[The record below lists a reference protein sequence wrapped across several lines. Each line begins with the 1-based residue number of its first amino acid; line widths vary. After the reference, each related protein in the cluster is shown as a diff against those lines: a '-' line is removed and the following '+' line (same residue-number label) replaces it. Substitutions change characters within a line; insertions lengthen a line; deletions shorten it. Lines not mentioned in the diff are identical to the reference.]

1 MRENQLTVVVP
12 IYNVEKYLRKCV
24 DSILNQ
30 TFKVDEIILVDD
42 GSLDHSGDIAEE
54 YAAYYKQIK
63 VIHQKNGG
71 LSAARNTGIDAATRE
86 YIAFVDSDDYIDKFM
101 YEKLMTNLK
110 NENADLSIGGV
121 WTESENGN
129 GYSPYAP
136 NIKKIWNKVEGL
148 IELNS
153 FQYFN
158 MSFCDAVFKRQLFE
172 GNGYGEGKLRFPQG
186 KLCEDF
192 YLMHKIVARTNK
204 IVYTSTPFYHYV
216 QRENSISRNV
226 KINIAP
232 MDASIKQLE
241 FYNKWFPELTYIAET
256 AAFFAHASI
265 FTSYCR
271 AGQDCPQNI
280 MDEVNSV
287 CHKYLLSVVKN
298 QYIPKIKKM
307 QAVVFC
313 FSKTLYKAIVT
324 RKSHR

>member
-1 MRENQLTVVVP
+1 MSDNQLTVVVP

-30 TFKVDEIILVDD
+30 TFEVDEIILVDD
-42 GSLDHSGDIAEE
+42 GSSDCSGDIAEE
-54 YAAYYKQIK
+54 YATHYKQIK

-71 LSAARNTGIDAATRE
+71 LSAARNTGIDEATRK

-136 NIKKIWNKVEGL
+136 NIKKVWDKVEGL

-153 FQYFN
+153 FKYFN

-204 IVYTSTPFYHYV
+204 IVYISTPFYHYV

-241 FYNKWFPELTYIAET
+241 FYNKWFPKLTYIAET

-271 AGQDCPQNI
+271 AGQNCPQNI

-298 QYIPKIKKM
+298 QYIPHIKKM
-307 QAVVFC
+307 QAIVFC
-313 FSKTLYKAIVT
+313 LSKTLYKAIVT

>member
-1 MRENQLTVVVP
+1 MSDYQLTVVVP

-30 TFKVDEIILVDD
+30 SFKVDEIILVDD
-42 GSLDHSGDIAEE
+42 GSLDHSGDIADE
-54 YAAYYKQIK
+54 YASRYKQIK

-71 LSAARNTGIDAATRE
+71 LSAARNAGIEVATRE
-86 YIAFVDSDDYIDKFM
+86 YIAFVDSDDYIDSVM
-101 YEKLMTNLK
+101 YEELIKNLK

-121 WTESENGN
+121 WTELENGK
-129 GYSPYAP
+129 GYSLYTP
-136 NIKKIWNKVEGL
+136 NIKKTWNKVEGL

-153 FQYFN
+153 FKYFN
-158 MSFCDAVFKRQLFE
+158 MSFCDAIFKRQLFE
-172 GNGYGEGKLRFPQG
+172 ETAYGEGKLRFPVG

-192 YLMHKIVARTNK
+192 YLMHRIIARTNK

-241 FYNKWFPELTYIAET
+241 FYNEWFPELAYIAKT
-256 AAFFAHASI
+256 AVFFAHVSM

-271 AGQDCPQNI
+271 SGQDCPQKLI
-280 MDEVNSV
+280 EEIDTV
-287 CHKYLLSVVKN
+287 CFKYLLSVIKN
-298 QYIPKIKKM
+298 QHIPKLKKI
-307 QAVVFC
+307 QAIIFC
-313 FSKTLYKAIVT
+313 FSKTLYKAVVT